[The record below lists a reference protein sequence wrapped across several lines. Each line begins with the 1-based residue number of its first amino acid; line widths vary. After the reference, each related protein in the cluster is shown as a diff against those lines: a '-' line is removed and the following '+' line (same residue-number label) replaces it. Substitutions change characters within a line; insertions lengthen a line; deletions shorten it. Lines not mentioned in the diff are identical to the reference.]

1 MLAERMLSAVVAGCT
16 KQYLK
21 LSPTS
26 EVRMPAP
33 KPGQPYML
41 YMHVPFCERLCPYC
55 SFNRFPMREDRARR
69 YFQNMRAEMLM
80 LRELGYDFQSVY
92 IGGGTPTILIDD
104 RPRTRHLPGDT
115 RGIERDEPEPSHP
128 QLS

>member
-92 IGGGTPTILIDD
+92 IGGGTPTILIDELCETIA
-104 RPRTRHLPGDT
+104 RRTRTISSPAISRSCAGAC
-115 RGIERDEPEPSHP
+115 SA
-128 QLS
+128 